1 MELTI
6 RYNHIFLDK
15 SLHGHDLKVDVILV
29 KFLDLLFDRE
39 FPVLRPFR
47 QHHSNM
53 SPLSSSAFLNDTSLD
68 LITFLVS
75 RSQIRH
81 IGLPYQLRM
90 TGSHSVLP
98 DAPIS
103 CVLQVRFG
111 RCFVFF
117 QALEKRRLRYQAV
130 WQRRDVV
137 YIAKCNNVSVR

>member
-39 FPVLRPFR
+39 
-47 QHHSNM
+47 NM